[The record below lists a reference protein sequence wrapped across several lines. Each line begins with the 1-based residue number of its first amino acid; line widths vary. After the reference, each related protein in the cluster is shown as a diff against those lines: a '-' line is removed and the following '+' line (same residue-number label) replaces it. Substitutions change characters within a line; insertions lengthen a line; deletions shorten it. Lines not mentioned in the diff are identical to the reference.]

1 MALTYGKCLLRYRR
15 REAGITQAQLSDRL
29 ARLGLEVSTVM
40 ISQFENDHRKMN
52 PVVMRGI
59 CIVLGCHEANL
70 YEWPR

>member
-15 REAGITQAQLSDRL
+15 KEARITQAQLSDRL

-40 ISQFENDHRKMN
+40 ISQYENDHRKMN
-52 PVVMRGI
+52 PVVMRGV
-59 CIVLGCHEANL
+59 CIVLGCQEADL